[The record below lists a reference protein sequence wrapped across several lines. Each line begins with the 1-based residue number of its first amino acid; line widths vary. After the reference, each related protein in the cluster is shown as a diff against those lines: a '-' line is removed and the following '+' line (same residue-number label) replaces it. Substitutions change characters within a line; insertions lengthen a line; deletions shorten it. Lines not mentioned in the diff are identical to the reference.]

1 MLSDQSPGFVM
12 RANCFDC
19 FSVSPVTVFFY
30 FSSAFLPLT
39 TVDFALRLDFTTVR
53 YVVFLD
59 LDVVSSHSRV
69 VGFGWNFSILKFLK
83 YCVT

>member
-1 MLSDQSPGFVM
+1 M
-12 RANCFDC
+12 RAICFDC
-19 FSVSPVTVFFY
+19 FSVSTATVGFFY
-30 FSSAFLPLT
+30 FSRVFLLRT

-83 YCVT
+83 YYVT